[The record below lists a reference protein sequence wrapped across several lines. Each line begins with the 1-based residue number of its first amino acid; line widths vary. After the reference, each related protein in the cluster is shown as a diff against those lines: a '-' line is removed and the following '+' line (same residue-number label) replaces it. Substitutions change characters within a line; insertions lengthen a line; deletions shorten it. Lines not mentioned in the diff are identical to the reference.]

1 MCPHYESPPTPEI
14 MTACQG
20 PVEQQPKVPENTGL
34 CWWDELPRECKL
46 QVWEHLTARE
56 VARAAGI
63 CREFAAYAHET
74 RLGTRTLKLPAG
86 VSATA
91 LQGMVKAFSRASKV
105 RVHPSLVHMPTL
117 GSAIA
122 RGAQARVQGAPLES
136 LDLSNCRSLSEH
148 SLLSLFT
155 TIPSIRDL
163 DLSNC
168 VEVSDASLKALAA
181 SIRRTDCDADE
192 DGLAWEALQMQEALQ
207 PRTGATARVHIED
220 AFAAARHAHSPLA
233 DGFGSPGGHNL
244 MGGFR
249 HRPGLRALSVDA
261 CSQVTAVGALEI
273 LKACSHSLTS
283 FNVSRTAVSSLQQS
297 RWGALQSLTANQ
309 CDNLTSVTFQ
319 LPASAPLRELSLAG
333 CTNLGKV
340 VLACPQ
346 LISLNVSGNS
356 SLTHLSLKCTA
367 LESLRAA
374 QCLRLEGL
382 QEGFC
387 CPALLHAN
395 FAGCRSLTGLD
406 ESLAGCTSLLTLN
419 VNGCIS
425 LFRLALLDHTGMAR
439 LEASG
444 CKQLRTVECGS
455 TALEVCMAQSC
466 QVLEALRLQGKSLQ
480 VLDVGGCSSLR
491 ELQMSW
497 LDRPMADLMATAN
510 SRKGALHLN
519 IDGCP
524 LLPTGIVSRLQA
536 AFKSSRRMKW
546 Y

>member
-1 MCPHYESPPTPEI
+1 MCPHYESSTTPTPEI
-14 MTACQG
+14 LTASQG
-20 PVEQQPKVPENTGL
+20 RVEQQPNFPENAGL
-34 CWWDELPRECKL
+34 CSWDDLPQECKL

-122 RGAQARVQGAPLES
+122 RGAQVRVQGVSLES
-136 LDLSNCRSLSEH
+136 LDLSNCRSLSER
-148 SLLSLFT
+148 SLLNLFN
-155 TIPSIRDL
+155 TIHSIRDL
-163 DLSNC
+163 DLSSC
-168 VEVSDASLKALAA
+168 VDVSDTSLKALAA
-181 SIRRTDCDADE
+181 SIRQTECDADE
-192 DGLAWEALQMQEALQ
+192 DGLAWEALQMQDALQ
-207 PRTGATARVHIED
+207 PLTGAMARVHVED
-220 AFAAARHAHSPLA
+220 AFAAARQAHSPLA
-233 DGFGSPGGHNL
+233 DGFGPEKGH
-244 MGGFR
+244 
-249 HRPGLRALSVDA
+249 
-261 CSQVTAVGALEI
+261 
-273 LKACSHSLTS
+273 S
-283 FNVSRTAVSSLQQS
+283 F
-297 RWGALQSLTANQ
+297 GALQSLTANQ

-319 LPASAPLRELSLAG
+319 LPASAPLRELNMAG

-340 VLACPQ
+340 ILACPQ

-356 SLTHLSLKCTA
+356 SLTHLALKCTA

-374 QCLRLEGL
+374 QCPRLDGL

-387 CPALLHAN
+387 CPALLYAN

-406 ESLAGCTSLLTLN
+406 DSLAGCTNLLTLN
-419 VNGCIS
+419 VNGCIG
-425 LFRLALLDHTGMAR
+425 LFRLALLDHTAMER

-444 CKQLRTVECGS
+444 CKQLRTIECGS

-480 VLDVGGCSSLR
+480 FLDVGGCSSLC
-491 ELQMSW
+491 EVHMSW
-497 LDRPMADLMATAN
+497 LDRPMADLMAAAH
-510 SRKGALHLN
+510 SSKDALHLN
-519 IDGCP
+519 IEGCP
-524 LLPTGIVSRLQA
+524 QLPSGVVSRLQA
-536 AFKSSRRMKW
+536 AFKTSRRKKW
-546 Y
+546 